1 MKLAIEIH
9 SSNETHT
16 KRVILPDPIY
26 LSKLQEKQFL
36 DLCEK
41 SGGVREALA
50 KIVSRGLSSLSQEIE
65 AKKERDQERAEGRC
79 GNDDCD
85 DCYPK

>member
-26 LSKLQEKQFL
+26 LSRLQERQFL
-36 DLCEK
+36 DLCEE

-50 KIVSRGLSSLSQEIE
+50 RILSRGLSALAEE
-65 AKKERDQERAEGRC
+65 MPVKEGRR
-79 GNDDCD
+79 
-85 DCYPK
+85 